1 MNNVDLL
8 VIVILLAVMILG
20 LAVYILA
27 MALNGAL
34 KLNHSLSSQILTLK
48 AHTQAGPHAAAQ
60 VLRAQSLAGLA
71 NQKKPE
77 KPMPPKETPRP
88 FTVKSSFR

>member
-8 VIVILLAVMILG
+8 IIVILLAVMILG

-34 KLNHSLSSQILTLK
+34 KLNHSLTSQILTLK
-48 AHTQAGPHAAAQ
+48 AHKQGGPHASTQ

-71 NQKKPE
+71 TAKKSE
-77 KPMPPKETPRP
+77 KPTPPKKTPRP